1 MAVRSTPTTCPAV
14 REVSVMTDHTTK
26 QAADQRAEHST
37 EPRAGHR
44 THPETQ
50 HEAEPGSKHDR
61 DKAAQ
66 RKGLS
71 QLTLSITGMHCAGC
85 VRRVETSLK
94 SVEGVHDAV
103 VNLATERAT
112 VTYDRRRVSPE
123 DLISTVTRLGYGAS
137 EVAEAKE
144 ARDREKVARE
154 QEIRRQSIRFALA
167 ALLSLPLILGMFVHL
182 LDLDR
187 WHFLMNPYLQFA
199 LATPVQLVAGWQFY
213 RGSYHALRSRSANMD
228 VLIALGTT
236 AAYVYSTV
244 VTFFGEGDVYF
255 ETSALVIT
263 LILLGKLLEAIAKG
277 RTSEAIRKLIGLQA
291 RTARVVRNGAEV
303 DIPIEEV
310 RVGDIVVV
318 RPGERVPVDGVIVE
332 GASSIDESMLTGES
346 VPVDKSVGDEVVGA
360 TINKHG
366 SFRFRATKVGKD
378 TVLSQII
385 ELVEQAQG
393 SKAPVQ
399 RLADV
404 VSGYFVPAVVAL
416 AILTFA
422 GSYGFGLGLSDSLV
436 RFTAVLVI
444 ACPCALGL
452 ATPTAIMVGTGKG
465 AESGILIRSGEH
477 LEKAHRIDTVV
488 LDKTGTI
495 TRGEPEVTDVVS
507 IRETSL
513 SEHSILRFAAAAER
527 DSEHPLATAIV
538 RRASSEGIDVP
549 AASEF
554 AAIPGQGVRALVE
567 SKQVLVG
574 NSRLMTES
582 GMDVNAVSDL
592 LNKLEDEGK
601 TAMIVSIDRQV
612 AGVIAVADTVK
623 PHSKAAIEA
632 LKRMGVSVFMLTG
645 DNKRTANAIAS
656 QVGIDGILAEVLP
669 EHKAEEIKRLRGSG
683 RFVAMVGDGINDAP
697 ALAVADVGIAIGT
710 GTDVAME
717 AADVT
722 LISGDLRGIVAAIRL
737 SRQTMRIVKQNLFW
751 AFAYNTI
758 GIPVAALGYLSPI
771 LAGAAMALSS
781 VSVVSN
787 SLRLKRF
794 EPARRD

>member
-1 MAVRSTPTTCPAV
+1 
-14 REVSVMTDHTTK
+14 MTDHTTEQEIK
-26 QAADQRAEHST
+26 REMEHGHGRAAGD
-37 EPRAGHR
+37 G
-44 THPETQ
+44 
-50 HEAEPGSKHDR
+50 D
-61 DKAAQ
+61 
-66 RKGLS
+66 LS
-71 QLTLSITGMHCAGC
+71 QATLSVTGMHCAAC
-85 VRRVETSLK
+85 ARRVEISLK
-94 SVEGVHDAV
+94 SAEGVHDAA

-112 VTYDRRRVSPE
+112 VTYDPRRTNPRG
-123 DLISTVTRLGYGAS
+123 LISTVTELGYGAS
-137 EVAEAKE
+137 EIVETKE
-144 ARDREKVARE
+144 ARDREMVARE
-154 QEIRRQSIRFALA
+154 REMRQHSIRFALA
-167 ALLSLPLILGMFVHL
+167 AMLSFPLILAMFVHL

-187 WHFLMNPYLQFA
+187 WHFLMSPYLQFA

-213 RGSYHALRSRSANMD
+213 RGSYHALRAGSANMD

-236 AAYVYSTV
+236 AAYVYSSV

-263 LILLGKLLEAIAKG
+263 LILLGKLLESIAKG

-291 RTARVVRNGAEV
+291 RTARVVRDGAEV
-303 DIPIEEV
+303 DVLIEEV
-310 RVGDIVVV
+310 RVGDTVVV
-318 RPGERVPVDGVIVE
+318 RPGERVPVDGVILE
-332 GASSIDESMLTGES
+332 GSSSIDESMLTGES

-366 SFRFRATKVGKD
+366 SFRFRAIKVGKD

-385 ELVEQAQG
+385 ELVEKAQG

-404 VSGYFVPAVVAL
+404 VSGYFVPAVVVV
-416 AILTFA
+416 AILTFV
-422 GSYGFGLGLSDSLV
+422 GWYSLGIGFTDALI

-495 TRGEPEVTDVVS
+495 TRGEPEVTDIISVS
-507 IRETSL
+507 DTDLSAQSL
-513 SEHSILRFAAAAER
+513 LRLAAAAER
-527 DSEHPLATAIV
+527 DSEHPLAAAITK
-538 RRASSEGIDVP
+538 RADSEDIDVP
-549 AASEF
+549 TPSEF
-554 AAIPGQGVRALVE
+554 AAVPGMGVRAVVE
-567 SKQVLVG
+567 GEQVLIG
-574 NSRLMTES
+574 NARLMTES
-582 GMDVNAVSDL
+582 QIDVSAVSDL
-592 LNKLEDEGK
+592 LSRLEDEGK
-601 TAMIVSIDRQV
+601 TAMIISVGGQT
-612 AGVIAVADTVK
+612 AGLIAVADTVK
-623 PHSKAAIEA
+623 QHSKAAIGA
-632 LKRMGVSVFMLTG
+632 LKGMGVSVFMLTG
-645 DNKRTANAIAS
+645 DNQRTARAIAS

-669 EHKAEEIKRLRGSG
+669 EHKAEEVKRLRDNG

-717 AADVT
+717 AADIT

-737 SRQTMRIVKQNLFW
+737 SRQTMRIIKQNLFW
-751 AFAYNTI
+751 AFAYNTV

-794 EPARRD
+794 EPAERD